1 MNISVFVIAF
11 VIESIIASLF
21 TEAIKKAM
29 ENAKKDYSA
38 NVIALVVAFVI
49 GVGVTCGYMVFNGI
63 PFTVQSVIIVVAMTG
78 CVWMGAMLG
87 YDKVKQTLDQIT
99 KLK

>member
-1 MNISVFVIAF
+1 MSISTFAIAF
-11 VIESIIASLF
+11 IAESVIASLL

-38 NVIALVVAFVI
+38 NIIALIVAFVI
-49 GVGVTCGYMVFNGI
+49 GVGVTVGYMVFNSI
-63 PFTVQSVIIVVAMTG
+63 SFTTQSIIIVVAMTG

-87 YDKVKQTLDQIT
+87 YDKVKQALDQIT

>member
-1 MNISVFVIAF
+1 MNISVFIIAF
-11 VIESIIASLF
+11 IAESILASLF
-21 TEAIKKAM
+21 TQAIKKAM

-38 NVIALVVAFVI
+38 NIIALIVAAVI
-49 GVGVTCGYMVFNGI
+49 GVGVTSGYFVYNCIAFSIQNI
-63 PFTVQSVIIVVAMTG
+63 IVIIAMTA

-87 YDKVKQTLDQIT
+87 YDKVKQALDQIA